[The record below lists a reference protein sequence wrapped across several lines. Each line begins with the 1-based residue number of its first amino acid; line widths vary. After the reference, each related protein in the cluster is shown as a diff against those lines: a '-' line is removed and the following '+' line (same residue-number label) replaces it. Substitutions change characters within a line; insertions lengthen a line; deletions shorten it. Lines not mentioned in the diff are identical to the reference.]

1 MDQTST
7 ANHATNIARAQTT
20 DGKGERRQILNDHQ
34 KKRCSICDTELDE
47 GEDVCPSCG
56 TYVEEPSYDQI
67 ADEKDEEH

>member
-1 MDQTST
+1 
-7 ANHATNIARAQTT
+7 
-20 DGKGERRQILNDHQ
+20 LNDHQ